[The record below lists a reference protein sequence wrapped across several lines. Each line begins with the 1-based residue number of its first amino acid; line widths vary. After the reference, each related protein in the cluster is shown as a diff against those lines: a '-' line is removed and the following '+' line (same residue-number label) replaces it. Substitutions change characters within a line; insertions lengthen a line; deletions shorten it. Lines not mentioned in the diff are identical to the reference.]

1 MAEGTLTKLV
11 IFFLEVPHKGQY
23 WLTISSVGFVTVSKQ
38 VSISTNELLSIT
50 LSEDVQMLGAVTVV
64 GRKKIIAINSV
75 LNVFDGGW
83 V

>member
-1 MAEGTLTKLV
+1 M
-11 IFFLEVPHKGQY
+11 PHKGQY

-75 LNVFDGGW
+75 LNVLQDKEKRVGL
-83 V
+83 